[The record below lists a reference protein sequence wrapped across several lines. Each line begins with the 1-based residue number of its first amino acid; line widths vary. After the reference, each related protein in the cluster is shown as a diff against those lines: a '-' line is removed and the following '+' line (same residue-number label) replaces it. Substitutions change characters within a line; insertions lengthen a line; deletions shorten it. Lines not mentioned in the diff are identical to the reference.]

1 MLEASFF
8 LSCKRLINLQ
18 NKEMDIK
25 SIYSL
30 FTQCDSVST
39 DSRKCQANSMFIALK
54 GDNFDGN
61 VFVETAIES
70 GCKYALTSDE
80 SRANNKTIFYVPDT
94 LVALQQLASY
104 HRQQMNAI
112 VISITGTNGKT
123 TTKELVSAVMK
134 AKYGDDVI
142 NTEGNLN
149 NHIGVP
155 LTLLRIKSHHKYAI
169 VEMGA
174 NHPGEIKTL
183 ADIALPDFG
192 LITNV
197 GTAHILGFGSFEGV
211 VKTKCELYDNLR
223 KNNGTI
229 FVNGSNQNIYPKSE
243 GAKRIVYGVD
253 GSALNATV
261 ESADPFLKVKFAN
274 GSSAQTN
281 LIGAYNLENV
291 MAAACVGLHFGVE
304 MPMIVSAL
312 EKYTPSNNRSQ
323 FISTASNKLIVDAY
337 NANPT
342 SMKAALENFF
352 TLNSDSEKALVLG
365 DMLELGN
372 DSEAEHKKIVDMIA
386 ASGIKNVMLVGQNFA
401 SVAKCGMSTFK
412 NVDELISVL
421 SEKKM
426 SGCLA
431 LIKGSNSMKLT
442 KVVEYL

>member
-1 MLEASFF
+1 
-8 LSCKRLINLQ
+8 
-18 NKEMDIK
+18 MDIK

-30 FTQCDSVST
+30 FIQCDGVST
-39 DSRKCQANSMFIALK
+39 DSRKCPKDSMFIALK

-61 VFVETAIES
+61 VFVESAIEA
-70 GCKYALTSDE
+70 GCKYSLTSDE

-104 HRQQMNAI
+104 HRQQMNAT
-112 VISITGTNGKT
+112 VIAITGTNGKT
-123 TTKELVSAVMK
+123 TTKELTSAVMK

-155 LTLLRIKSHHKYAI
+155 LTLLRIKPNHKYAI

-211 VKTKCELYDNLR
+211 IKTKTELYENL
-223 KNNGTI
+223 KNHNGTI
-229 FVNGSNQNIYPKSE
+229 FVNGANQNIYPKSE

-253 GSALNATV
+253 GSSLNASV
-261 ESADPFLKVKFAN
+261 ESADPFLKVKFDN
-274 GSSAQTN
+274 GSVAQTN

-291 MAAACVGLHFGVE
+291 MAAACVGSHFGVE
-304 MPMIVSAL
+304 MDKIVSAL
-312 EKYTPSNNRSQ
+312 ENYKPSNNRSQ

-342 SMKAALENFF
+342 SMKAALDNFF
-352 TLNSDSEKALVLG
+352 SLKSESEKALVLG
-365 DMLELGN
+365 DMRELGA
-372 DSEAEHKKIVDMIA
+372 DSESEHNKIVEMIA
-386 ASGIKNVMLVGQNFA
+386 ASGIKKVMLVGDCFA
-401 SVAKCGMSTFK
+401 AAAKSGMSTFK

-421 SEKKM
+421 PEQKLN
-426 SGCLA
+426 GCLV
-431 LIKGSNSMKLT
+431 LIKGSNSIKLT
-442 KVVEYL
+442 KVVEHL

>member
-1 MLEASFF
+1 
-8 LSCKRLINLQ
+8 
-18 NKEMDIK
+18 MDIK

-30 FTQCDSVST
+30 FIQCDGVST
-39 DSRKCQANSMFIALK
+39 DSRKCPKDSMFIALK

-61 VFVETAIES
+61 VFVENAIES
-70 GCKYALTSDE
+70 GSKFALTSDE
-80 SRANNKTIFYVPDT
+80 HRANNKTIFYVPDT

-104 HRQQMNAI
+104 HRQQMNAT
-112 VISITGTNGKT
+112 VIAITGTNGKT
-123 TTKELVSAVMK
+123 TTKELTSAVMK

-183 ADIALPDFG
+183 ADIALPDYG

-211 VKTKCELYDNLR
+211 IKTKCELYDNLK

-229 FVNGSNQNIYPKSE
+229 FVNGSNNNIFPKSE

-253 GSALNATV
+253 GSSLNASV
-261 ESADPFLKVKFAN
+261 ESADPFLKVKFAD

-291 MAAACVGLHFGVE
+291 MAAACVGSHFGVE
-304 MPMIVSAL
+304 MPTIVAAL
-312 EKYTPSNNRSQ
+312 ENYKPSNNRSQ

-342 SMKAALENFF
+342 SMNAALENFIS
-352 TLNSDSEKALVLG
+352 LNSDFEKAFILG
-365 DMLELGN
+365 DMLELGT
-372 DSEAEHKKIVDMIA
+372 DSEAEHRKIVEKIA
-386 ASGIKNVMLVGQNFA
+386 ASGIKKVMLVGQNFA
-401 SVAKCGMSTFK
+401 SVAKSGMSTYK

-421 SEKKM
+421 TENKLN
-426 SGCLA
+426 GCLV

-442 KVVEYL
+442 KVVEHL

>member
-1 MLEASFF
+1 
-8 LSCKRLINLQ
+8 
-18 NKEMDIK
+18 MDIK

-30 FTQCDSVST
+30 FIQCDGVST
-39 DSRKCQANSMFIALK
+39 DSRKCSKDSMFIALK

-61 VFVETAIES
+61 AFVENAIES
-70 GCKYALTSDE
+70 GSKFALTCDE
-80 SRANNKTIFYVPDT
+80 KRANNKTIFYVPDT

-104 HRQQMNAI
+104 HRQQMNAT
-112 VISITGTNGKT
+112 VIAITGTNGKT
-123 TTKELVSAVMK
+123 TTKELTSAVMK

-183 ADIALPDFG
+183 ADIALPDYG

-211 VKTKCELYDNLR
+211 IKTKCELYDNLK

-229 FVNGSNQNIYPKSE
+229 FVNGSNHNIFPKSE
-243 GAKRIVYGVD
+243 GAKRIVYGVE
-253 GSALNATV
+253 GSSLNASV
-261 ESADPFLKVKFAN
+261 ESADPFLKVKFAD

-291 MAAACVGLHFGVE
+291 MAAACVGSHFGVE
-304 MPMIVSAL
+304 MPTIVAAL
-312 EKYTPSNNRSQ
+312 ENYRPSNNRSQ

-342 SMKAALENFF
+342 SMNAALENFIS
-352 TLNSDSEKALVLG
+352 LNSDSEKAFILG
-365 DMLELGN
+365 DMLELGA
-372 DSEAEHKKIVDMIA
+372 DSEAEHRKIVEKIA
-386 ASGIKNVMLVGQNFA
+386 ASGIKKVMLVGQNFA
-401 SVAKCGMSTFK
+401 SVAKSGMSTFK

-421 SEKKM
+421 TENKLN
-426 SGCLA
+426 GCLI
-431 LIKGSNSMKLT
+431 LIKGSNSIKLT

>member
-1 MLEASFF
+1 
-8 LSCKRLINLQ
+8 
-18 NKEMDIK
+18 MDIK

-30 FTQCDSVST
+30 FIQCDGVST
-39 DSRKCQANSMFIALK
+39 DSRKCPKDSMFIALK

-61 VFVETAIES
+61 AFVENAIES
-70 GCKYALTSDE
+70 GSKFALTCDE
-80 SRANNKTIFYVPDT
+80 KRANNKTIFYVPDT

-104 HRQQMNAI
+104 HRQQMNAT
-112 VISITGTNGKT
+112 VIAITGTNGKT
-123 TTKELVSAVMK
+123 TTKELTSAVMK

-183 ADIALPDFG
+183 ADIALPDYG

-211 VKTKCELYDNLR
+211 IKTKCELYDNLK

-229 FVNGSNQNIYPKSE
+229 FVNGSNHNIFPKSE
-243 GAKRIVYGVD
+243 GAKRIVYGVE
-253 GSALNATV
+253 GSSLNASV
-261 ESADPFLKVKFAN
+261 ESADPFLKVKFAD

-291 MAAACVGLHFGVE
+291 MAAACVGSHFGVE
-304 MPMIVSAL
+304 MPTIVAAL
-312 EKYTPSNNRSQ
+312 ENYRPSNNRSQ

-342 SMKAALENFF
+342 SMNAALENFIS
-352 TLNSDSEKALVLG
+352 LNSDSEKAFILG

-372 DSEAEHKKIVDMIA
+372 DSEAEHRKIVEKIA
-386 ASGIKNVMLVGQNFA
+386 ASGIKKVMLVGQNFA
-401 SVAKCGMSTFK
+401 SVAKSGMSTFK

-421 SEKKM
+421 TENKLN
-426 SGCLA
+426 GCLV

-442 KVVEYL
+442 KVVEHL

>member
-1 MLEASFF
+1 
-8 LSCKRLINLQ
+8 
-18 NKEMDIK
+18 MDIK

-30 FTQCDSVST
+30 FIQCDGVST
-39 DSRKCQANSMFIALK
+39 DSRKCPKDSMFIALK

-61 VFVETAIES
+61 VFVENAIES
-70 GCKYALTSDE
+70 GSKFALTSDE
-80 SRANNKTIFYVPDT
+80 HRANNKTIFYVPDT

-104 HRQQMNAI
+104 HRQQMNAT
-112 VISITGTNGKT
+112 VIAITGTNGKT
-123 TTKELVSAVMK
+123 TTKELTSAVMK

-183 ADIALPDFG
+183 ADIALPDYG

-211 VKTKCELYDNLR
+211 IKTKCELYDNLK

-229 FVNGSNQNIYPKSE
+229 FVNGSNNNIFPKSE

-253 GSALNATV
+253 GSSLYASV
-261 ESADPFLKVKFAN
+261 ESADPFLKVKFAD

-291 MAAACVGLHFGVE
+291 MAAACVGSHFGVE
-304 MPMIVSAL
+304 MPTIVAAL
-312 EKYTPSNNRSQ
+312 ENYKPSNNRSQ

-342 SMKAALENFF
+342 SMNAALENFIS
-352 TLNSDSEKALVLG
+352 LNSDFEKAFILG
-365 DMLELGN
+365 DMLELGT
-372 DSEAEHKKIVDMIA
+372 DSEAEHRKIVEKIA
-386 ASGIKNVMLVGQNFA
+386 ASGIKKVMLVGQNFA
-401 SVAKCGMSTFK
+401 SVAKSGMSTYK

-421 SEKKM
+421 TENKLN
-426 SGCLA
+426 GCLV

-442 KVVEYL
+442 KVVEHL

>member
-1 MLEASFF
+1 
-8 LSCKRLINLQ
+8 
-18 NKEMDIK
+18 MDIK

-30 FTQCDSVST
+30 FIQCDGVST
-39 DSRKCQANSMFIALK
+39 DSRKCPKDSMFIALK

-61 VFVETAIES
+61 VFVENAIES
-70 GCKYALTSDE
+70 GSKFALTSDE
-80 SRANNKTIFYVPDT
+80 HRANNKTIFYVPDT

-104 HRQQMNAI
+104 HRQQMNAT
-112 VISITGTNGKT
+112 VIAITGTNGKT
-123 TTKELVSAVMK
+123 TTKELTSAVMK

-183 ADIALPDFG
+183 ADIALPDYG

-211 VKTKCELYDNLR
+211 IKTKCELYDNLK

-229 FVNGSNQNIYPKSE
+229 FVNGSNHNIFPKSE
-243 GAKRIVYGVD
+243 GAKRIIYGVD
-253 GSALNATV
+253 GSSLNASV
-261 ESADPFLKVKFAN
+261 VSADPFLKVKFAD

-291 MAAACVGLHFGVE
+291 MAAACVGSHFGVE
-304 MPMIVSAL
+304 MPTIVDAL
-312 EKYTPSNNRSQ
+312 ENYKPSNNRSQ

-342 SMKAALENFF
+342 SMNAALENFIS
-352 TLNSDSEKALVLG
+352 LKSDFEKTLVLG
-365 DMLELGN
+365 DMLELGA
-372 DSEAEHKKIVDMIA
+372 DSEAEHRKIVEKIA
-386 ASGIKNVMLVGQNFA
+386 ASGIKKVMLVGQNFA
-401 SVAKCGMSTFK
+401 SVAKSGMSTYK

-421 SEKKM
+421 TENKLN
-426 SGCLA
+426 GCLV

-442 KVVEYL
+442 KVVEHL

>member
-1 MLEASFF
+1 
-8 LSCKRLINLQ
+8 
-18 NKEMDIK
+18 MDIK

-30 FTQCDSVST
+30 FIQCDGVST
-39 DSRKCQANSMFIALK
+39 DSRKCPKDSMFIALK

-61 VFVETAIES
+61 VFVENAIES
-70 GCKYALTSDE
+70 GCKFALTSDE
-80 SRANNKTIFYVPDT
+80 QRSNNKTIFYVPDT

-104 HRQQMNAI
+104 HRQQMNAT
-112 VISITGTNGKT
+112 VIAITGTNGKT
-123 TTKELVSAVMK
+123 TTKELTSAVMK

-155 LTLLRIKSHHKYAI
+155 LTLLRIKAHHKYAI

-183 ADIALPDFG
+183 ADIALPDYG

-211 VKTKCELYDNLR
+211 IKTKCELYDNL
-223 KNNGTI
+223 KKHNGTI
-229 FVNGSNQNIYPKSE
+229 FVNGSNHNIFPKSE

-253 GSALNATV
+253 GSSLNASV
-261 ESADPFLKVKFAN
+261 ESADPFLKVKFSN
-274 GSSAQTN
+274 GYSAQTN

-291 MAAACVGLHFGVE
+291 MAAACVGSHFGVD
-304 MPMIVSAL
+304 MPTIVSAL
-312 EKYTPSNNRSQ
+312 ENYKPSNNRSQ
-323 FISTASNKLIVDAY
+323 FISTSSNKLIVDAY

-342 SMKAALENFF
+342 SMKAALDNFIS
-352 TLNSDSEKALVLG
+352 LKSDSEKALILG
-365 DMLELGN
+365 DMLELGK
-372 DSEAEHKKIVDMIA
+372 DSEAEHGKIVEMIA
-386 ASGIKNVMLVGQNFA
+386 ASGIKKVMLVGQNFA
-401 SVAKCGMSTFK
+401 SVAKNGMSTFK
-412 NVDELISVL
+412 NADELIPVL
-421 SEKKM
+421 TDNKLN
-426 SGCLA
+426 GCLI

>member
-1 MLEASFF
+1 
-8 LSCKRLINLQ
+8 
-18 NKEMDIK
+18 MDIK

-30 FTQCDSVST
+30 FIQCDGVTT
-39 DSRKCQANSMFIALK
+39 DSRKCPANSMFIALK

-61 VFVETAIES
+61 VFVESAIES
-70 GCKYALTSDE
+70 GSKFALTSDE
-80 SRANNKTIFYVPDT
+80 SRANNKTIYYVPDT

-104 HRQQMNAI
+104 HRQQMNAT
-112 VISITGTNGKT
+112 VIAITGTNGKT
-123 TTKELVSAVMK
+123 TTKELTSAVMK

-183 ADIALPDFG
+183 ADIAMPDFG

-211 VKTKCELYDNLR
+211 IKTKTELYENLK

-229 FVNGSNQNIYPKSE
+229 FVNGANKNIYPKSD

-253 GSALNATV
+253 GSALNANV
-261 ESADPFLKVKFAN
+261 ESADPFLKVKFDN
-274 GSSAQTN
+274 GVSAQTN

-291 MAAACVGLHFGVE
+291 MAAACVGSHFGVE
-304 MPMIVSAL
+304 IPMIISAL
-312 EKYTPSNNRSQ
+312 ENYKPSNNRSQ

-342 SMKAALENFF
+342 SMKAALDNFF
-352 TLNSDSEKALVLG
+352 SLKSETEKALVLG
-365 DMLELGN
+365 DMRELGA
-372 DSEAEHKKIVDMIA
+372 DSETEHNKIVEMIA
-386 ASGIKNVMLVGQNFA
+386 ASGIKKVMLVGECFA
-401 SVAKCGMSTFK
+401 AAAKNGMSTFK

-421 SEKKM
+421 PEKKLK
-426 SGCLA
+426 GCLI
-431 LIKGSNSMKLT
+431 LIKGSNSIKLT
-442 KVVEYL
+442 KVVEHL

>member
-1 MLEASFF
+1 
-8 LSCKRLINLQ
+8 
-18 NKEMDIK
+18 MDIK

-30 FTQCDSVST
+30 FIQCDGVST
-39 DSRKCQANSMFIALK
+39 DSRKCPKDSMFIALK

-61 VFVETAIES
+61 VFVENAIES
-70 GCKYALTSDE
+70 GSKFALTSDE
-80 SRANNKTIFYVPDT
+80 QRANNKTIFYVPDT

-104 HRQQMNAI
+104 HRQQMNAT
-112 VISITGTNGKT
+112 VIAITGTNGKT
-123 TTKELVSAVMK
+123 TTKELTSAVMK

-155 LTLLRIKSHHKYAI
+155 LTLLRIKAHHKYAI

-183 ADIALPDFG
+183 ADIALPDYG

-211 VKTKCELYDNLR
+211 IKTKCELYDNLK

-229 FVNGSNQNIYPKSE
+229 FVNGSNQNIFPKSE

-253 GSALNATV
+253 GSSLNASV
-261 ESADPFLKVKFAN
+261 ESADPFLKVKFSN
-274 GSSAQTN
+274 GYSAQTN

-291 MAAACVGLHFGVE
+291 MAAACVGSHFSVD
-304 MPMIVSAL
+304 MPTIVSAL
-312 EKYTPSNNRSQ
+312 ENYKPSNNRSQ
-323 FISTASNKLIVDAY
+323 FISTSSNKLIVDAY

-342 SMKAALENFF
+342 SMKAALDNFIS
-352 TLNSDSEKALVLG
+352 LKSDSEKALILG

-372 DSEAEHKKIVDMIA
+372 DSETEHRKIVEMIA
-386 ASGIKNVMLVGQNFA
+386 ASGIKKVMLVGQNFA
-401 SVAKCGMSTFK
+401 SVAKSGMSTFK
-412 NVDELISVL
+412 NVDELIPVL
-421 SEKKM
+421 TDNKLN
-426 SGCLA
+426 GYLI

-442 KVVEYL
+442 KVVECL

>member
-1 MLEASFF
+1 
-8 LSCKRLINLQ
+8 
-18 NKEMDIK
+18 MDIK

-30 FTQCDSVST
+30 FIQCDGVTT
-39 DSRKCQANSMFIALK
+39 DSRKCSKDSMFIALK

-61 VFVETAIES
+61 AFVENAIES
-70 GCKYALTSDE
+70 GSKFALTSDE
-80 SRANNKTIFYVPDT
+80 HRANNKTIFYVPDT

-104 HRQQMNAI
+104 HRQQMNAT
-112 VISITGTNGKT
+112 VIAITGTNGKT
-123 TTKELVSAVMK
+123 TTKELTSAVMK

-183 ADIALPDFG
+183 ADIALPDYG

-211 VKTKCELYDNLR
+211 IKTKCELYDNLK

-229 FVNGSNQNIYPKSE
+229 FVNGSNHNIFPKSE
-243 GAKRIVYGVD
+243 GAKRIIYGID
-253 GSALNATV
+253 GSSLNASV
-261 ESADPFLKVKFAN
+261 ESANPFLKVKFAD

-291 MAAACVGLHFGVE
+291 MAAACVGSHFGVD
-304 MPMIVSAL
+304 MRTIVAAL
-312 EKYTPSNNRSQ
+312 ENYKPSNNRSQ

-342 SMKAALENFF
+342 SMNAALENFIS
-352 TLNSDSEKALVLG
+352 LNSDSEKALVLG

-372 DSEAEHKKIVDMIA
+372 DSEAEHRKIVEKIA
-386 ASGIKNVMLVGQNFA
+386 ASGIKKVMLVGQNFA
-401 SVAKCGMSTFK
+401 SVAKSGMATFK

-421 SEKKM
+421 TENKLK
-426 SGCLA
+426 GYLI

-442 KVVEYL
+442 KVVEHL